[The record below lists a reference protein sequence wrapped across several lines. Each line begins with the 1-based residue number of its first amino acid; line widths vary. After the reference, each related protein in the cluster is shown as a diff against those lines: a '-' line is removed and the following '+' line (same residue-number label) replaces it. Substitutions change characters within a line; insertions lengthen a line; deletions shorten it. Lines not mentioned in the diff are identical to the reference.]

1 LSLSP
6 TQSSVIENQMR
17 KLCVAIVL
25 FSISCLFSAD
35 ESPGEAKNIYGVLL
49 QAIQDGDASVFQELG
64 TEAFKKQMTP
74 ELFHS
79 AQNEIGIRLRD
90 GYVSSYLGK
99 ISKNNRE
106 IFLWKITTSRNS
118 DQLLATLVLE
128 KTKVAG
134 FYFQ

>member
-1 LSLSP
+1 
-6 TQSSVIENQMR
+6 MR
-17 KLCVAIVL
+17 KFCIAIVL
-25 FSISCLFSAD
+25 FSISCLFGAD

-74 ELFHS
+74 DLFRS
-79 AQNEIGIRLRD
+79 AQNEIGIRLRE
-90 GYVSSYLGK
+90 GHVSSYLGK
-99 ISKNNRE
+99 ISKSNRE

-128 KTKVAG
+128 KNKVAG

>member
-1 LSLSP
+1 
-6 TQSSVIENQMR
+6 
-17 KLCVAIVL
+17 
-25 FSISCLFSAD
+25 
-35 ESPGEAKNIYGVLL
+35 L

-74 ELFHS
+74 DLFRS
-79 AQNEIGIRLRD
+79 AQNEIGIRLRE

-99 ISKNNRE
+99 ISKSNRE

-128 KTKVAG
+128 KNKVAG

>member
-1 LSLSP
+1 
-6 TQSSVIENQMR
+6 MR
-17 KLCVAIVL
+17 KFCIAIVL
-25 FSISCLFSAD
+25 FSISCLFGAD

-74 ELFHS
+74 DLFRS
-79 AQNEIGIRLRD
+79 AQNEIGIRLRE

-99 ISKNNRE
+99 ISKTNRE

-128 KTKVAG
+128 KNKVAG

>member
-1 LSLSP
+1 
-6 TQSSVIENQMR
+6 
-17 KLCVAIVL
+17 L
-25 FSISCLFSAD
+25 FGAD

-74 ELFHS
+74 DLFRS
-79 AQNEIGIRLRD
+79 AQNEIGIRLRE

-99 ISKNNRE
+99 ISKSNRE
-106 IFLWKITTSRNS
+106 IFLWKITTPRNF

-128 KTKVAG
+128 KNKVAG

>member
-1 LSLSP
+1 
-6 TQSSVIENQMR
+6 MR
-17 KLCVAIVL
+17 KFCIAIVL
-25 FSISCLFSAD
+25 FSISCLFGAD

-74 ELFHS
+74 DLFRS
-79 AQNEIGIRLRD
+79 AQNEIGIRLRE

-99 ISKNNRE
+99 ISKSNRE

-128 KTKVAG
+128 KNKVTG

>member
-1 LSLSP
+1 
-6 TQSSVIENQMR
+6 MR
-17 KLCVAIVL
+17 KFCIAIVL
-25 FSISCLFSAD
+25 FSISCLFGAD

-74 ELFHS
+74 DLFRS
-79 AQNEIGIRLRD
+79 AQNEIGIWLRE

-99 ISKNNRE
+99 ISKSNRE

-128 KTKVAG
+128 KNKVAG

>member
-1 LSLSP
+1 
-6 TQSSVIENQMR
+6 MR
-17 KLCVAIVL
+17 KFCIAIVL
-25 FSISCLFSAD
+25 FSISCLFGAD

-74 ELFHS
+74 ELFRS
-79 AQNEIGIRLRD
+79 AQNEIGIRLRE
-90 GYVSSYLGK
+90 GYVSTYLGK
-99 ISKNNRE
+99 ISKSNRE

-128 KTKVAG
+128 KNKVAG